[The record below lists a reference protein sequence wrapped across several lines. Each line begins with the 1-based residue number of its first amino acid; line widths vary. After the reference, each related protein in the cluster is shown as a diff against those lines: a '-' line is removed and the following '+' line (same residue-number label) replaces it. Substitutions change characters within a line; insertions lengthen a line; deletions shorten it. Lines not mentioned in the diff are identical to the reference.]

1 MDIFST
7 EFFSTIVAWYLVG
20 GLVFCLVSAIVAGFT
35 GTMMKKA
42 DYYDGIL
49 WPFSVSSLLGVGV
62 RVCVERV
69 KDRTVHKGRKNI

>member
-7 EFFSTIVAWYLVG
+7 ELFSTVVAVYVIG
-20 GLVFCLVSAIVAGFT
+20 GLVFCTVSAFVAGYA

-49 WPFSVSSLLGVGV
+49 WPFSVSSLLGYVV

-69 KDRTVHKGRKNI
+69 KERTEHKERKNI

>member
-35 GTMMKKA
+35 GIMMKKS

-49 WPFSVSSLLGVGV
+49 WPFSV
-62 RVCVERV
+62 
-69 KDRTVHKGRKNI
+69 